1 MNTEYEIFFYNM
13 KKELGH
19 INYHLYEIIKI
30 YESLISGIDNF
41 KKDTPEEDSEEEDS
55 PEEYNEEEYNK
66 KDYSLEKY
74 NKSEK
79 KGKNFLKFKF
89 IEFLEHYNS
98 KMYETSNLKN
108 KIDNIIQ
115 ENCEHTFIY
124 DTIDSGLDNSMSIHY
139 CTKCH
144 KVNE

>member
-19 INYHLYEIIKI
+19 INYHLYEIIKV
-30 YESLISGIDNF
+30 YESLISGINNF
-41 KKDTPEEDSEEEDS
+41 KKDTPEDSDNQEEE
-55 PEEYNEEEYNK
+55 
-66 KDYSLEKY
+66 EKEGQ
-74 NKSEK
+74 K
-79 KGKNFLKFKF
+79 FLKLKF
-89 IEFLEHYNS
+89 IEFMEHYNS
-98 KMYETSNLKN
+98 KMNETTNMKN
-108 KIDNIIQ
+108 HIDNMIK

>member
-1 MNTEYEIFFYNM
+1 MNTEYEFFFNNM
-13 KKELGH
+13 KKELGY

-30 YESLISGIDNF
+30 YESLTTGIDNF
-41 KKDTPEEDSEEEDS
+41 KKDTPEDSDNQEEEK
-55 PEEYNEEEYNK
+55 E
-66 KDYSLEKY
+66 
-74 NKSEK
+74 
-79 KGKNFLKFKF
+79 GKNFLKLKF

-98 KMYETSNLKN
+98 KMDETTNMKN
-108 KIDNIIQ
+108 YIDDMIK

>member
-1 MNTEYEIFFYNM
+1 MNTEYEIFFNNM
-13 KKELGH
+13 KKELGY

-30 YESLISGIDNF
+30 YESLTTGIDNF
-41 KKDTPEEDSEEEDS
+41 KKDTPEDSDNQEEEK
-55 PEEYNEEEYNK
+55 E
-66 KDYSLEKY
+66 
-74 NKSEK
+74 
-79 KGKNFLKFKF
+79 GKNFLKLKF

-98 KMYETSNLKN
+98 KMDETTNMKN
-108 KIDNIIQ
+108 YIDDMIK